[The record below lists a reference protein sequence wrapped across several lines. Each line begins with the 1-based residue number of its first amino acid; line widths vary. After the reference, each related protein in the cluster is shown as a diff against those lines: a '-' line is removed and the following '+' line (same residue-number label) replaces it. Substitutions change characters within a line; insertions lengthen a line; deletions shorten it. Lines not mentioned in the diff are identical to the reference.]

1 MMFQGRFIR
10 RVVILTGA
18 GISAESGLST
28 FRDADGLWEQHDP
41 MEIATPEAF
50 ARDPALVYRFY
61 NARRKQLASV
71 QPNAAHLALAQLQ
84 QAPGAEVFLVTQNV
98 DDLHER
104 AGSEQVCHMHG
115 ELQSMRCQAC
125 DSVLPALVSYDAA
138 SICTHCNTRGKLRP
152 DIVWFG
158 EMPYHMDL
166 IDLKL
171 ADCDLFVAVGTS
183 GVVYPAAG
191 FVRQAGIQGATTLEI
206 NKEISEVS
214 NHFQLHRQGPATSE
228 VTALVRELLAG

>member
-1 MMFQGRFIR
+1 MMFQGRFIK

-61 NARRKQLASV
+61 NARRDQLASV

-115 ELQSMRCQAC
+115 ELRSMLCQAC
-125 DSVLPALVSYDAA
+125 DSVMPALASYDAA
-138 SICTHCNTRGKLRP
+138 STCAHCNTRGKLRP

-191 FVRQAGIQGATTLEI
+191 FVRQAGIHGATTLEI

-214 NHFQLHRQGPATSE
+214 NHFQLHRQGPATRE